1 MNIQL
6 LQWYNNSVPHI
17 KYFLFVKNTEELCF
31 VEKGGRARIYNLIN
45 QQFRPAVCNFPSNT
59 ANVLSSLDGSCI
71 VAFVKEKIEADK
83 PTINDRESDS
93 ERESDNEEGS
103 DEETDSTDNNVIEDN
118 NVKEICR
125 AYVYFCTNFGG
136 SVSKG

>member
-1 MNIQL
+1 
-6 LQWYNNSVPHI
+6 
-17 KYFLFVKNTEELCF
+17 LCF
-31 VEKGGRARIYNLIN
+31 VEKGGRARIFNLIN
-45 QQFRPAVCNFPSNT
+45 QQFRPADCDLPSNT
-59 ANVLSSLDGSCI
+59 ANVLSSPDGSCI
-71 VAFVKEKIEADK
+71 VAFMKEKIEADK
-83 PTINDRESDS
+83 PAINDK
-93 ERESDNEEGS
+93 RESDNEEGS